1 VWPEIPRKLYK
12 TLEMLSQRGIPNS
25 DYSVE
30 DLEGLLKSLI
40 VNQRRPG
47 RPIEM
52 DGGWSLV
59 DKDTGMPG
67 GVIMDLVLFPT
78 YMILSLMTLFWYRY
92 PGKAKRLKGFQKALH
107 NGMNIASLHRNFTGF
122 GIALK
127 VLRILEMGD
136 VFRYVVEHV
145 NEHPGCRAFLNVL
158 VEGKK
163 TIDERYYCLLN
174 VNPYYGVS
182 KDIPLLHRSLAIL
195 PNKTSWKSSD
205 HFTWR
210 DQCSEN
216 SNCVVIVEA
225 PYPTPPKAEVNTDTI
240 ANELI
245 LTQDAACILGR
256 YSRKHCP
263 YTTYRNASYSVI
275 VSEYRG
281 ALVEILED
289 AEAVDSAGKAKKKI
303 LHLVIR
309 ALADRHGVDV
319 EISTRNGRSCS
330 ENTSD
335 WFLKTFEK
343 ILDCKSG
350 PWRPFNAQKDQLFS
364 GGSPYL
370 EMNRNGEA
378 SDKSFAGFGENYNAM
393 EIRMSRSTR
402 KVYIDRII
410 DAMGELIENYRDRWS
425 YIG

>member
-1 VWPEIPRKLYK
+1 
-12 TLEMLSQRGIPNS
+12 MN

-30 DLEGLLKSLI
+30 ELEGLLKSLI
-40 VNQRRPG
+40 VNQRLPG
-47 RPIEM
+47 RSIEM

-78 YMILSLMTLFWYRY
+78 YMILSLMTLFWYHY
-92 PGKAKRLKGFQKALH
+92 PERAKRLKGFQKALH
-107 NGMNIASLHRNFTGF
+107 NGMNIASLHRDFTGF
-122 GIALK
+122 GIDLK

-145 NEHPGCRAFLNVL
+145 NEHPGCRAFLDVL
-158 VEGKK
+158 IESKK
-163 TIDERYYCLLN
+163 TIDEHNYR
-174 VNPYYGVS
+174 VSRDIPYYHISNDIPYHQIS
-182 KDIPLLHRSLAIL
+182 KDVTLLHRSLAIL
-195 PNKTSWKSSD
+195 PNKTLWKSSD
-205 HFTWR
+205 RFTWR
-210 DQCSEN
+210 AQWGGD

-240 ANELI
+240 ANELA
-245 LTQDAACILGR
+245 LTQGAACILGR

-319 EISTRNGRSCS
+319 EISTRNGRSCT
-330 ENTSD
+330 ENNSD
-335 WFLKTFEK
+335 WFLKSFEK

-350 PWRPFNAQKDQLFS
+350 PWRTFNAQKDQLFS
-364 GGSPYL
+364 GGSIYL
-370 EMNRNGEA
+370 ELNRNGEA
-378 SDKSFAGFGENYNAM
+378 GDKSFAGFGENYNAM

-402 KVYIDRII
+402 KVYIGWII
-410 DAMGELIENYRDRWS
+410 DAMGELIENYRNRWS
-425 YIG
+425 Y